1 MNPVADFSVVLGG
14 PLYRLFRR
22 LGLSG
27 ESLELFKRRAAAVA
41 LFAWLPLLVLA
52 VIEGN
57 AWPGAAQVFLL
68 DVDVHA
74 RLLVALPLLLGAE
87 RHVHGRM
94 RSSMPQFIDR
104 GIVTDA
110 ARPQFEAALGAVR
123 RLRES
128 GLAEILLLVLVYA
141 VGIGVVW
148 RQVVSLDVDTWYR
161 TGSAGATRITL
172 AGWWYAL
179 VSLPIFQFLIYR
191 WYVRLGMWAWFLW
204 KVSRADLSLV
214 ATHPDKCGGLGFLSS
229 LCYAFWPLLL
239 AHGVLISG
247 VVWTG
252 ILFDDRT
259 LVQYS
264 FEIVVATSI
273 ILLFIFGPL
282 FVFVPALVAA
292 KRTGLKTYG
301 LLAQRYVRDFDGKW
315 LGSGARPDETL
326 LGNPDI
332 RSLADL
338 SHAYGVV
345 AGMRLVPINWRIA
358 MQLAIVML
366 VPMAPLAF
374 TILTD
379 VELASMLLGLLF

>member
-1 MNPVADFSVVLGG
+1 M
-14 PLYRLFRR
+14 
-22 LGLSG
+22 
-27 ESLELFKRRAAAVA
+27 
-41 LFAWLPLLVLA
+41 
-52 VIEGN
+52 
-57 AWPGAAQVFLL
+57 
-68 DVDVHA
+68 
-74 RLLVALPLLLGAE
+74 
-87 RHVHGRM
+87 
-94 RSSMPQFIDR
+94 
-104 GIVTDA
+104 
-110 ARPQFEAALGAVR
+110 
-123 RLRES
+123 
-128 GLAEILLLVLVYA
+128 
-141 VGIGVVW
+141 
-148 RQVVSLDVDTWYR
+148 
-161 TGSAGATRITL
+161 
-172 AGWWYAL
+172 
-179 VSLPIFQFLIYR
+179 SLPIFQFIIYR

-214 ATHPDKCGGLGFLSS
+214 AAHPDKCGGLGFLSS

-292 KRTGLKTYG
+292 KRAGLKTYG

-315 LGSGARPDETL
+315 LGSGARPDDTL

-332 RSLADL
+332 RSLADM
-338 SHAYGVV
+338 SHAYDVV
-345 AGMRLVPINWRIA
+345 SSMRLVPINWRIA
-358 MQLAIVML
+358 MQLALVML
-366 VPMAPLAF
+366 VPMAPLAL

>member
-27 ESLELFKRRAAAVA
+27 ESLERFKRRAAAVA

-52 VIEGN
+52 IIEGN

-87 RHVHGRM
+87 LHVHGRM
-94 RSSMPQFIDR
+94 RSSMSQFIDR

-110 ARPQFEAALGAVR
+110 ARPQFEAALGSAR

-128 GLAEILLLVLVYA
+128 SLAEILVLVLVYA

-161 TGSAGATRITL
+161 TGGADASRITL

-179 VSLPIFQFLIYR
+179 VSLPIFQFIAYR

-214 ATHPDKCGGLGFLSS
+214 AAHPDRCGGLGFLST

-264 FEIVVATSI
+264 FEIVVMMTS

-301 LLAQRYVRDFDGKW
+301 LLAQRYVREFDGKW
-315 LGSGARPDETL
+315 LGTGAQPADTL

-332 RSLADL
+332 RSLADM
-338 SHAYGVV
+338 SHAYDVV
-345 AGMRLVPINWRIA
+345 SSMRLVPINWRIA
-358 MQLAIVML
+358 MQLALVML
-366 VPMAPLAF
+366 VPMAPLAL